1 MQVDPGAAAP
11 EATHRALRDL
21 TAGMMAVATGRSA
34 PAPHVSFFAMGG
46 TPPQALELRQMLNTL
61 FGLHLPADALV
72 RSPTPD
78 ALAYCIE
85 DAWFDAGGTSDDL
98 VERIAA
104 LADE

>member
-1 MQVDPGAAAP
+1 
-11 EATHRALRDL
+11 
-21 TAGMMAVATGRSA
+21 
-34 PAPHVSFFAMGG
+34 
-46 TPPQALELRQMLNTL
+46 MLNTL